1 MTVIGLDLGTRTI
14 GIAISR
20 TGIIANPYTL
30 LKYDNDDYDYL
41 ASEIKKIVEKENVSK
56 IVLGFP
62 KNMNN
67 TCGFATERTKK
78 FQEVLEKYVNV
89 PIILVDER
97 LSTVEATNILLAN
110 DMSRKKRKK
119 IIDVTAAMIILDTYL
134 IKPSNAA
141 GEEKEFEPLYTFD
154 SDETKKSYIVYT
166 DHEKDKDGKE
176 KVYASIY
183 DSTGKDSNLY
193 PIETEKEWNLIF
205 NILESIQKKLEEEKN
220 V

>member
-56 IVLGFP
+56 IFLGFP

-134 IKPSNAA
+134 KKEGNLN
-141 GEEKEFEPLYTFD
+141 EK
-154 SDETKKSYIVYT
+154 
-166 DHEKDKDGKE
+166 
-176 KVYASIY
+176 
-183 DSTGKDSNLY
+183 
-193 PIETEKEWNLIF
+193 
-205 NILESIQKKLEEEKN
+205 
-220 V
+220 

>member
-1 MTVIGLDLGTRTI
+1 MTVIGLDLGTRTL

-30 LKYDNDDYDYL
+30 LKYGNDDYDYL

-119 IIDVTAAMIILDTYL
+119 IIDITAAMIILDTYL
-134 IKPSNAA
+134 KKEGNLN
-141 GEEKEFEPLYTFD
+141 EK
-154 SDETKKSYIVYT
+154 
-166 DHEKDKDGKE
+166 
-176 KVYASIY
+176 
-183 DSTGKDSNLY
+183 
-193 PIETEKEWNLIF
+193 
-205 NILESIQKKLEEEKN
+205 
-220 V
+220 

>member
-1 MTVIGLDLGTRTI
+1 MTVIGLDLGTRTL

-30 LKYDNDDYDYL
+30 LKYGNDDYDYL
-41 ASEIKKIVEKENVSK
+41 ANEIKKIVEKENVSK

-134 IKPSNAA
+134 KKEGNLN
-141 GEEKEFEPLYTFD
+141 EK
-154 SDETKKSYIVYT
+154 
-166 DHEKDKDGKE
+166 
-176 KVYASIY
+176 
-183 DSTGKDSNLY
+183 
-193 PIETEKEWNLIF
+193 
-205 NILESIQKKLEEEKN
+205 
-220 V
+220 

>member
-30 LKYDNDDYDYL
+30 LKYANDDYDYL

-56 IVLGFP
+56 IFLGFP

-134 IKPSNAA
+134 KKEGNLN
-141 GEEKEFEPLYTFD
+141 EK
-154 SDETKKSYIVYT
+154 
-166 DHEKDKDGKE
+166 
-176 KVYASIY
+176 
-183 DSTGKDSNLY
+183 
-193 PIETEKEWNLIF
+193 
-205 NILESIQKKLEEEKN
+205 
-220 V
+220 

>member
-56 IVLGFP
+56 IVFGFP

-134 IKPSNAA
+134 KKEGNLN
-141 GEEKEFEPLYTFD
+141 EK
-154 SDETKKSYIVYT
+154 
-166 DHEKDKDGKE
+166 
-176 KVYASIY
+176 
-183 DSTGKDSNLY
+183 
-193 PIETEKEWNLIF
+193 
-205 NILESIQKKLEEEKN
+205 
-220 V
+220 

>member
-134 IKPSNAA
+134 IKPS
-141 GEEKEFEPLYTFD
+141 F
-154 SDETKKSYIVYT
+154 
-166 DHEKDKDGKE
+166 
-176 KVYASIY
+176 
-183 DSTGKDSNLY
+183 
-193 PIETEKEWNLIF
+193 
-205 NILESIQKKLEEEKN
+205 
-220 V
+220 

>member
-30 LKYDNDDYDYL
+30 LKYGDDDYDYL

-56 IVLGFP
+56 IALGFP

-134 IKPSNAA
+134 KKEGNLN
-141 GEEKEFEPLYTFD
+141 EK
-154 SDETKKSYIVYT
+154 
-166 DHEKDKDGKE
+166 
-176 KVYASIY
+176 
-183 DSTGKDSNLY
+183 
-193 PIETEKEWNLIF
+193 
-205 NILESIQKKLEEEKN
+205 
-220 V
+220 